1 MKHQEPKYNYFILP
15 VILLTLLLGSCG
27 QEEKGK
33 EIVDLKCEYLVNPL
47 GIDVVHP
54 RLSWRMES
62 TENGA
67 GQTAYRILAATNMDL
82 LKNETP
88 DLWDSGK
95 IESSQSIQVEYNGK
109 PLNSG
114 MKVFWKVQ
122 VWDEKGKK
130 LNWSQS
136 AYWEMGL
143 LNKEDWQSHWIGAPD
158 LLSKEEWKLPS
169 PLFRKKIQIQKK
181 IKRARVYISG
191 LGYYELYIN
200 GKKVGNHVLS
210 PNQTNYD
217 RRDLQKWDEPRV
229 GNMTTTVLYE
239 TYDITPNLQQGE
251 NALGV
256 MLGNGWYIQADRPKD
271 NWLWYDTPRLLAQ
284 FEVEYTDGSK
294 QIIATDESWK
304 TSLSPICYNGLH
316 SGEIYD
322 ARMEQPGWDAPEFD
336 DTNWGSASIVR
347 SPTGMIKAQM
357 SPSDRVTETI
367 KPVSVVEIEKGIYRF
382 DLGKMISGWAR
393 LKLLGAK
400 GTEVKLRFVEEL
412 GPTYA
417 QTDTYI
423 LKGEGTEIWE
433 PRFTWHAFRYVE
445 VSGFPEKLTVD
456 NLEGRVVHTDV
467 QKTGSFESSE
477 PLLNQI
483 LKNYQSTQ
491 LGNMHG
497 GIPSDC
503 PHRERRGY
511 TGDGQISAKAAIYN
525 FDMASFYTKWLND
538 IRDAQNHKTGYV
550 PNTTPYQDGG
560 GGTAWGA
567 AYIIIPWYMYQF
579 YADVRILEQHYEGMK
594 HWIEYMKNSLDKNG
608 ILANQGLGEW
618 VPPEAVEVP
627 PDFVNTCYYFH
638 CCRLMEKV
646 ANVLQKENDK
656 EYYSQLATNARYVIN
671 STWFNGESSNYSIGR
686 QGANIF
692 PLGFG
697 ITSEN
702 KVEAVFKNLIGN
714 VLKNKVHFDT
724 GILATPLLLDVLT
737 QGGRSDLAHTIMTQ
751 RDFPSFGYM
760 IENGATTL
768 WETWQGDASH
778 SHPMFGSV
786 CEWLFQSLGGISPD
800 EEFPGFKHSIIRPYP
815 VKSLQFVNA
824 SYPSLYGNIT
834 SKWEW
839 KGNDYFFD
847 VTVPAN
853 TWATVYVPAESMEAV
868 TEGGKSILKNPFIQ
882 FVKMEKQNAVFEVQS
897 GKYNFVSKDAK
908 KMMKE
913 PILPAPV
920 IAPRDTLASVGDS
933 VKVNISSGIDDANI
947 FYTLDGSEPDTTSM
961 LFIHPFY
968 LQQPAEVKAKSFKNG
983 YISSFAKSNKVSFM
997 NPEVNGVTYQYYEGV
1012 WTELPDFSKL
1022 KSDKTGIVYAFGL
1035 DKINPQKDEFAL
1047 RFTGKLKIE
1056 RAGEYEFYIHS
1067 NDGSCLYIDKKQVV
1081 NHNGLHGAELEKSN
1095 KIRLEAGLHNI
1106 QLDYFQAGG
1115 GLFLQLE
1122 YAGPGIKKQDV
1133 PAIVLFQK

>member
-1 MKHQEPKYNYFILP
+1 MQSILKYNFFILS
-15 VILLTLLLGSCG
+15 VILVTLILNACRP
-27 QEEKGK
+27 QEKGK
-33 EIVDLKCEYLVNPL
+33 EITDLKCEYLVNPL
-47 GIDVVHP
+47 GIDVQSP
-54 RLSWRMES
+54 RLSWRMASKEK
-62 TENGA
+62 GA
-67 GQTAYRILAATNMDL
+67 GQIAYRILAATNEDL
-82 LKNETP
+82 LQNETP

-95 IESSQSIQVEYNGK
+95 IESSQSIQIEYNGK
-109 PLNSG
+109 PLLSG
-114 MKVFWKVQ
+114 MKIFWKVQ

-130 LNWSQS
+130 LNWSQT

-143 LNKEDWQSHWIGAPD
+143 LNKEDWQSHWIGAPG

-181 IKRARVYISG
+181 IKKARVYISG

-200 GKKVGNHVLS
+200 GKKVGDHVLS

-229 GNMTTTVLYE
+229 GSMTTTVLYE
-239 TYDITPNLQQGE
+239 TYDITPNLKQGE

-256 MLGNGWYIQADRPKD
+256 ILGNGWYIQADRPKE

-284 FEVEYTDGSK
+284 FEIEYTDGTK
-294 QIIATDESWK
+294 QIVTTDESWK

-322 ARMEQPGWDAPEFD
+322 ARMEQPGWDTPGFD
-336 DTNWGSASIVR
+336 DTGWGKASVVR
-347 SPTGMIKAQM
+347 SPSGILKAQM
-357 SPSDRVTETI
+357 SPPDRVTETI

-393 LKLLGAK
+393 LKLSGAK
-400 GTEVKLRFVEEL
+400 GTEVKLRFIEEL

-445 VSGFPEKLTVD
+445 VSGLPEKLTVD

-467 QKTGSFESSE
+467 QKAGSFECSE

-483 LKNYQSTQ
+483 LKNYRSTQ

-511 TGDGQISAKAAIYN
+511 TGDGQISAKAAIFN
-525 FDMASFYTKWLND
+525 FNMASFYTKWLND
-538 IRDAQNHKTGYV
+538 ISDGQNHKTGYV

-567 AYIIIPWYMYQF
+567 AYVIIPWYMFQY
-579 YADVRILEQHYEGMK
+579 YSDVHILEQHYQGMK
-594 HWIEYMKNSLDKNG
+594 HWIEYMKNALDKNG
-608 ILANQGLGEW
+608 ILSSQGLGEW

-627 PDFVNTCYYFH
+627 PDFVNTCYYFY

-646 ANVLQKENDK
+646 AKQLKKDK
-656 EYYSQLATNARYVIN
+656 DKDYYLQLATNARYVIN
-671 STWFNGESSNYSIGR
+671 SAWFNDKNSTYSLGK
-686 QGANIF
+686 QGANVF

-697 ITSEN
+697 ITTEN
-702 KVEAVFKNLIGN
+702 KVESVFKNLIEN

-737 QGGRSDLAHTIMTQ
+737 QGGRADLAYTIMTQ

-786 CEWLFQSLGGISPD
+786 CAWLYQSLGGISPD

-815 VKSLQFVNA
+815 VKNLKYANV
-824 SYPSLYGNIT
+824 SYPSLYGDVKT
-834 SKWEW
+834 EW
-839 KGNDYFFD
+839 KWKNNDYELD
-847 VTVPAN
+847 VTVPSN
-853 TWATVYVPAESMEAV
+853 TSATVYVWAENQGKV
-868 TEGGKSILKNPFIQ
+868 TESGRLIPHNPYVQ
-882 FVKMEKQNAVFEVQS
+882 FVGMDGHNAIFEVQS
-897 GKYNFVSKDAK
+897 GQYRFVSKDVK
-908 KMMKE
+908 KLLRS

-920 IAPRDTLASVGDS
+920 ISPRDTLASVGDS
-933 VKVNISSGIDDANI
+933 VKIIISSGVDDAKI
-947 FYTLDGSEPDTTSM
+947 YYTLDGSAPDTTST
-961 LFIHPFY
+961 LYRNPFY
-968 LQQPAEVKAKSFKNG
+968 LNKPVEIKAKSLKKG
-983 YISSFAKSNKVSFM
+983 YVTSFTKVNTIDFM
-997 NPEVNGVTYQYYEGV
+997 NPALNGISYNYYEGA
-1012 WTELPDFSKL
+1012 WTKIPDFSKL
-1022 KSDKTGIVYAFGL
+1022 KKTKTGFVYEFGL
-1035 DKINPQKDEFAL
+1035 DEINPAKDEFAL
-1047 RFTGKLKIE
+1047 QFKGKIKIKT
-1056 RAGEYEFYIHS
+1056 AGEYKFYIHS
-1067 NDGSCLYIDKKQVV
+1067 NDGSCLYIDKNLVV
-1081 NHNGLHGAELEKSN
+1081 DHNGLHGADLEKEG
-1095 KIRLEAGLHNI
+1095 KIWLDVGFHNI

-1115 GLFLQLE
+1115 GLFLRVQ
-1122 YAGPGIKKQDV
+1122 YSGQDIKKQDIS
-1133 PAIVLFQK
+1133 PMVLFKK